1 MSDPY
6 PTVIAL
12 LTQTT
17 QELFTIHGLPLVPS
31 ATRGLPP
38 KGRQVMGTIGFG
50 GPDMKG
56 ALAILADERFWRS
69 LAPPE
74 LPQEEP
80 ILADMVGEF
89 ANMLLGRLRN
99 AALRLGADVAT
110 AIPSAV
116 CGTDLA
122 LHRTTVPMP
131 DWHVFSTDGGLLFV
145 RFHVA
150 FRRGFRFAEEP
161 EDAEWCVRP
170 NEADLVL
177 F

>member
-12 LTQTT
+12 LTHATL
-17 QELFTIHGLPLVPS
+17 ELFALHGVPLVS
-31 ATRGLPP
+31 SSTRGLPP
-38 KGRQVMGTIGFG
+38 KGRQILGTIGFG
-50 GPDMKG
+50 GADMKG
-56 ALAILADERFWRS
+56 ALAILADVSFWRRVE
-69 LAPPE
+69 PPDH
-74 LPQEEP
+74 PQDDH

-99 AALRLGADVAT
+99 ALIPIGAEVAT

-122 LHRTTVPMP
+122 LHRTTVAKP
-131 DWHVFSTDGGLLFV
+131 DWHVFRTDSGPLFV
-145 RFHVA
+145 RFQVA
-150 FRRGFRFAEEP
+150 FRKDFRFVEE
-161 EDAEWCVRP
+161 AAWSVRP